1 MYKVRQLLWKGEV
14 SFEEKGGQLLE
25 VRKILRKSEES
36 DGKVRKVKR
45 KMRKVMRTIDILFE
59 EK

>member
-1 MYKVRQLLWKGEV
+1 MYKVRQLLWNGEV

-36 DGKVRKVKR
+36 DGKERKVKR